1 MTLHGDEELENI
13 LILKCLT
20 LIVLSYDTE
29 INIAFYT
36 NVWASF
42 PLFLRPD
49 GDLTGPL
56 HHDRQEGVD
65 LRRHGGSHLLAGWH
79 RLYQPQED
87 ERCEECHDRR
97 GQNHVGRPGNV
108 ACAVSMAYCVCF
120 VLYFILFVFCKGRL
134 YVRAGWHFVLA
145 LHLSKYT
152 SFWRI

>member
-1 MTLHGDEELENI
+1 MTLHGDEELENM

-29 INIAFYT
+29 INIASYT
-36 NVWASF
+36 NVWASY

-87 ERCEECHDRR
+87 ERRQECHDRR

-108 ACAVSMAYCVCF
+108 ARALSMAYSVCL
-120 VLYFILFVFCKGRL
+120 VCTSYCLFFKGGL
-134 YVRAGWHFVLA
+134 YVRASWHFVLA
-145 LHLSKYT
+145 LHPSKCT